1 MAVVAV
7 AAYLALMAVVPL
19 RHLAAPGDV
28 LWSGDGYLFSWR
40 VMLTEKAGSVQFR
53 VTDPATGALTV
64 EPMPAPLTPRQA
76 MVAATDPAM
85 IRQAATWIAA
95 AHGGGVQVRADAF
108 LSFNGRPHARLVDPD
123 VDLAAPSLPDG
134 WVLPPPG

>member
-1 MAVVAV
+1 
-7 AAYLALMAVVPL
+7 
-19 RHLAAPGDV
+19 
-28 LWSGDGYLFSWR
+28 
-40 VMLTEKAGSVQFR
+40 MLTEKAGSVQYR

-64 EPMPAPLTPRQA
+64 ESMPAALTPRQA
-76 MVAATDPAM
+76 VVAATDPGM

-95 AHGGGVQVRADAF
+95 VHGGGVEVRADAF
-108 LSFNGRPHARLVDPD
+108 LSFNGRPHARLIDSD